1 MFELIFFSILAVII
15 LTPCGYFFNNHNHSH
30 YNNNIINLSSD
41 LIYGLILISFITLVI
56 NFFFP
61 LNIVINSLILI
72 LPLLIFFKNLKIYF
86 SYIFLKFVI
95 LNSIIIFL
103 LIAKSNVYRPDA
115 MLYHL
120 PYTSILNEEK
130 IIFGLSNLHFRF
142 AHISIIQYFSAFFNN
157 FIFGSKGIT
166 FSIAIIA
173 SAVITNFLG
182 HSINYLKV
190 KKFDFHFFYIFFILI
205 FIAYKMNR
213 YGEYGNDAP
222 THFLFFFLI
231 SEIIQSF
238 NSKKAY
244 FNANN
249 FILSVFII
257 LNKITMAFAIFLP
270 FIFLKKKDLFKVFVI
285 PKSYFAII
293 FLSLWVFKNIIIS
306 GCAIYPVSQL
316 CFQNLEWSNINQT
329 KNVSQENEAWTK
341 AWPDFKN
348 INNIS
353 QIEYSKNFNWIN
365 TWSNTHLKKI
375 INILLPY
382 FSLLLFIYLLI
393 CFKFKEKNTTHDN
406 IHHKKYLLL
415 LILMVLF
422 SIAWFLKVPVY
433 RYGYSYFV
441 SFFALGF
448 AYLCTLNNFIKKDAD
463 KFFKFFLILFAMI
476 FILKNVLRVLKPED
490 PSFMGYFPKIFFV
503 NELDIKKIK
512 LDNFFYYESVK
523 MCGYG
528 YSPCTHYLK
537 QRLKLKK
544 YNNYNVIIKD

>member
-15 LTPCGYFFNNHNHSH
+15 LTPCGYIFNKHNSSS
-30 YNNNIINLSSD
+30 IINLSND
-41 LIYGLILISFITLVI
+41 LIYGLILISFITLLI
-56 NFFFP
+56 NFFSP
-61 LNIVINSLILI
+61 LNVVINSLILI
-72 LPLLIFFKNLKIYF
+72 LPLFIFFKNLKIYF
-86 SYIFLKFVI
+86 SVNFLKFVI
-95 LNSIIIFL
+95 FNSIILFL
-103 LIAKSNVYRPDA
+103 LIAKSNIYRPDA
-115 MLYHL
+115 ILYHL

-157 FIFGSKGIT
+157 FIFGNKGIT
-166 FSIAIIA
+166 FSIAIVA
-173 SAVITNFLG
+173 SSVIINFLA
-182 HSINYLKV
+182 HVINYLKS
-190 KKFDFHFFYIFFILI
+190 KKFDFHFFYLFFIII

-238 NSKKAY
+238 NNKKVS

-270 FIFLKKKDLFKVFVI
+270 FIFLKKNELFKIFLI

-293 FLSLWVFKNIIIS
+293 FLFLWVFKNTIIS
-306 GCAIYPVSQL
+306 GCAIYPVSNL
-316 CFQNLEWSNINQT
+316 CFQDLEWSNISQT

-353 QIEYSKNFNWIN
+353 QSEYSKDFNWVR
-365 TWSNTHLKKI
+365 TWSKSHLIKI
-375 INILLPY
+375 IKILLPY
-382 FSLLLFIYLLI
+382 LILLIFIYI
-393 CFKFKEKNTTHDN
+393 FIYIKFKDKNIIQSN
-406 IHHKKYLLL
+406 IHSKKYIMLM
-415 LILMVLF
+415 ILMIIF
-422 SIAWFLKVPVY
+422 SIVWFLKVPVY

-441 SFFALGF
+441 SFLALGF
-448 AYLCTLNNFIKKDAD
+448 AYLCVLNNTLKENAYKFFRLFLILSIIIFFLKNILRIVGSEDKNYMEIFPKTIFLNKFDVKKIELNNFT
-463 KFFKFFLILFAMI
+463 
-476 FILKNVLRVLKPED
+476 
-490 PSFMGYFPKIFFV
+490 YF
-503 NELDIKKIK
+503 
-512 LDNFFYYESVK
+512 ESIE

-528 YSPCTHYLK
+528 YSPCTHYLG
-537 QRLKLKK
+537 QKLKSKK
-544 YNNYNVIIKD
+544 YLNYNVIIAD